1 MAGSLRQRVT
11 AYPWPWWAQRLLAGA
26 NGFRYRAYESQL
38 KSCEFCPISLTEI
51 DNETGNL
58 RGACDAMITGETAE
72 AMGAAS
78 KQHVMQMLQAG
89 DAAHKQAMDAMM
101 KLSQADQEKWY
112 GEFVAGFAALP
123 DA

>member
-1 MAGSLRQRVT
+1 MFSVGSGASHVLALFLWT
-11 AYPWPWWAQRLLAGA
+11 ATCR
-26 NGFRYRAYESQL
+26 
-38 KSCEFCPISLTEI
+38 
-51 DNETGNL
+51 NL
-58 RGACDAMITGETAE
+58 RGACAAVITGASAE

>member
-1 MAGSLRQRVT
+1 MFSVGSGASHVLALFLWT
-11 AYPWPWWAQRLLAGA
+11 ATCR
-26 NGFRYRAYESQL
+26 
-38 KSCEFCPISLTEI
+38 
-51 DNETGNL
+51 NL
-58 RGACDAMITGETAE
+58 RGACAAVITGASAE

-89 DAAHKQAMDAMM
+89 DAAHKQAMDEMM
-101 KLSQADQEKWY
+101 QLSQADQEKWY

>member
-1 MAGSLRQRVT
+1 MFSVGSGASHVLALFLWT
-11 AYPWPWWAQRLLAGA
+11 ATCR
-26 NGFRYRAYESQL
+26 
-38 KSCEFCPISLTEI
+38 
-51 DNETGNL
+51 NL
-58 RGACDAMITGETAE
+58 RGACAAVITGASAE

-89 DAAHKQAMDAMM
+89 DAAHKQAMDALLQ
-101 KLSQADQEKWY
+101 LSQADQEKWY

>member
-1 MAGSLRQRVT
+1 MKQTTCR
-11 AYPWPWWAQRLLAGA
+11 
-26 NGFRYRAYESQL
+26 
-38 KSCEFCPISLTEI
+38 
-51 DNETGNL
+51 NL
-58 RGACDAMITGETAE
+58 RGACDAVIAGETAE

-89 DAAHKQAMDAMM
+89 DAAHKQAMDEMM
-101 KLSQADQEKWY
+101 QLSQADQEKWY

>member
-1 MAGSLRQRVT
+1 MFSVGSGASHVLALFLWT
-11 AYPWPWWAQRLLAGA
+11 ATCR
-26 NGFRYRAYESQL
+26 
-38 KSCEFCPISLTEI
+38 
-51 DNETGNL
+51 NL
-58 RGACDAMITGETAE
+58 RGACAAVITGASAE

-89 DAAHKQAMDAMM
+89 DAAHKQAMGVMLQ
-101 KLSQADQEKWY
+101 LSQADQEKWH

>member
-1 MAGSLRQRVT
+1 
-11 AYPWPWWAQRLLAGA
+11 
-26 NGFRYRAYESQL
+26 
-38 KSCEFCPISLTEI
+38 
-51 DNETGNL
+51 
-58 RGACDAMITGETAE
+58 MITGETAA

-89 DAAHKQAMDAMM
+89 DAAPKQAMDALLQ
-101 KLSQADQEKWY
+101 LSQADQEIWY

>member
-1 MAGSLRQRVT
+1 MFSVGSGASHVLALFLWT
-11 AYPWPWWAQRLLAGA
+11 ATCR
-26 NGFRYRAYESQL
+26 
-38 KSCEFCPISLTEI
+38 
-51 DNETGNL
+51 NL
-58 RGACDAMITGETAE
+58 RGACAAVITGETAE

-89 DAAHKQAMDAMM
+89 DAAHKQAMDEMM
-101 KLSQADQEKWY
+101 QLSQADQEKWY

>member
-1 MAGSLRQRVT
+1 VFSVGSGASHVLALFLWT
-11 AYPWPWWAQRLLAGA
+11 ATCR
-26 NGFRYRAYESQL
+26 
-38 KSCEFCPISLTEI
+38 
-51 DNETGNL
+51 NL
-58 RGACDAMITGETAE
+58 RGACGAVITGASAE

-89 DAAHKQAMDAMM
+89 EAAHKQVMDAM
-101 KLSQADQEKWY
+101 LQLRQADQEKWY